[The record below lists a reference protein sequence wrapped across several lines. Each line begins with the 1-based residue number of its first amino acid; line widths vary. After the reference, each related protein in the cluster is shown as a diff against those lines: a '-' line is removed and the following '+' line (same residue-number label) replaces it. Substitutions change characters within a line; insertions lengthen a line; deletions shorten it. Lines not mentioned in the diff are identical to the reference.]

1 MDSRVNKY
9 IEKQES
15 PQREI
20 VQKLRKIILRT
31 FPEINEEMKLGVPW
45 YEEKYYI
52 VALKDHVNLGY
63 SLKGLSKEERELLE
77 GGGKTMKHIKVYS
90 LEKMD
95 EKKIVELLK
104 VVERK

>member
-1 MDSRVNKY
+1 MDTRVNKY

-20 VQKLRKIILRT
+20 VQKLRKIILKT

>member
-1 MDSRVNKY
+1 
-9 IEKQES
+9 
-15 PQREI
+15 
-20 VQKLRKIILRT
+20 LRT

-90 LEKMD
+90 LKKMD